1 MNHFSKNR
9 LLKQLLIV
17 LCMLLVS
24 ISISSCGDS
33 ESEVK
38 KKGKTRHGSEQSG
51 KVTEK
56 VAEPTGAEPT
66 PSSEPSTPVPTPT
79 PTPTPEPTPTPTPEP
94 TPTPTPE
101 PTSTPT
107 PTPTSTPTPTPA
119 PTSTPTPTPTNT
131 PTPTPSFQEGEETIY
146 GDLTQYLGMSAGDL
160 IKKIGKHYQYNS
172 HAQNME
178 TGVTGGIWFD
188 NDVYFAFCDSGK
200 VLDLSCKVYMIWVGS
215 DPGQGVAKNLGN
227 GLNATMNY
235 KELTKAAGTMT
246 QPAYE
251 DMLEGGTSA
260 GTQKGGIYYKFTW
273 YSGNLNSP
281 PEFITIFKR

>member
-1 MNHFSKNR
+1 MQKATYCRIFKAF
-9 LLKQLLIV
+9 LLGMCL
-17 LCMLLVS
+17 MLVTV
-24 ISISSCGDS
+24 ISSSCSDS
-33 ESEVK
+33 EPEVK

-51 KVTEK
+51 KVTEE
-56 VAEPTGAEPT
+56 VAEPTENI
-66 PSSEPSTPVPTPT
+66 PSPEPS
-79 PTPTPEPTPTPTPEP
+79 TPEP

-107 PTPTSTPTPTPA
+107 PTPTSTPTPTPV
-119 PTSTPTPTPTNT
+119 PTSTPTPSPTNT
-131 PTPTPSFQEGEETIY
+131 PTPTPSFQEGGETIY

-215 DPGQGVAKNLGN
+215 DPGKGVAKNLGN
-227 GLNATMNY
+227 GMNATMNY

>member
-1 MNHFSKNR
+1 MNHFPKNR
-9 LLKQLLIV
+9 LFKPLLIV
-17 LCMLLVS
+17 LYMLLVS

-33 ESEVK
+33 EPEVK

-51 KVTEK
+51 RVTEE
-56 VAEPTGAEPT
+56 VAEPTET
-66 PSSEPSTPVPTPT
+66 ENIPSSDSSTPVPTPT
-79 PTPTPEPTPTPTPEP
+79 PTPTPLPTNTPTPTPE
-94 TPTPTPE
+94 
-101 PTSTPT
+101 
-107 PTPTSTPTPTPA
+107 PTSTPTPTPA
-119 PTSTPTPTPTNT
+119 PTSTPTPSPTNT
-131 PTPTPSFQEGEETIY
+131 PTPTPSFQEGGETIY

-215 DPGQGVAKNLGN
+215 DPGKGVAKDLGN
-227 GLNATMNY
+227 GMNATMNY

-273 YSGNLNSP
+273 YSGDLNTP